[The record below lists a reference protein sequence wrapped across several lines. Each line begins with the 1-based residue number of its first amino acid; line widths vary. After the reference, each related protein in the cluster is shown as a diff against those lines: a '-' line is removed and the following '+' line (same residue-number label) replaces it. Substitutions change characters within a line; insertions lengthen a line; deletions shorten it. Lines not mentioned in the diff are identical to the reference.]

1 MTLKQL
7 RYLIAIVEA
16 GSFSNAA
23 RHAFIAQPALSR
35 QIGLLESELEMQ
47 LLARQHDGIELT
59 DAGRQLYEVA
69 RSVIQKLD
77 SVKDE
82 LKSSRGNP
90 KGHVA
95 ISIPATAS
103 ALLLPAIITQA
114 QARFPGIKLTVWD
127 GLSREGGQAIELG
140 KVDFGVV
147 PNAEEL
153 AHIVAE
159 PVFSEDLYWVGLPAH
174 GPDDSP
180 ITLAEAAS
188 SRLVMPPRSLH
199 LRRRIEQA
207 AMETGVALD
216 SSYEQQ
222 SAPGIASLV
231 RAGLAATISNWPP
244 LLDLAAPAERA
255 ADRGAAHHSYDCPG
269 PFATQAIVVRRRL
282 HARPGAR
289 AARGC
294 GAQRAL
300 ERHPDRACPP
310 PPAEPLNAA
319 QVRPGPAQPCPPEAA
334 VGGFS
339 EGPSIP
345 TLSTRQ

>member
-7 RYLIAIVEA
+7 RYLIAIAEA

-23 RHAFIAQPALSR
+23 RRAFIAQPALSR
-35 QIGLLESELEMQ
+35 QIGLLESELDMQ

-82 LKSSRGNP
+82 LKSSQGNP
-90 KGHVA
+90 MGHVS

-103 ALLLPAIITQA
+103 ALLLPTIITQA
-114 QARFPGIKLTVWD
+114 QAKFPGIKLTIWD

-153 AHIVAE
+153 EHVIAE
-159 PVFSEDLYWVGLPAH
+159 PVFTEDLYWVGTTAQEA
-174 GPDDSP
+174 DNSP
-180 ITLAEAAS
+180 ITLAEAAAT
-188 SRLVMPPRSLH
+188 RLVMPPRALH

-207 AMETGVALD
+207 AMETGVTLD

-222 SAPGIASLV
+222 SAPGISSLV

-244 LLDLAAPAERA
+244 LTELLEPISARLIVEPRITRTISLAYSQHKPLSFAATCMRDLVRGLLIEAVVDARWKGSLI
-255 ADRGAAHHSYDCPG
+255 DRTPEEDLS
-269 PFATQAIVVRRRL
+269 
-282 HARPGAR
+282 
-289 AARGC
+289 
-294 GAQRAL
+294 
-300 ERHPDRACPP
+300 
-310 PPAEPLNAA
+310 
-319 QVRPGPAQPCPPEAA
+319 QVHR
-334 VGGFS
+334 
-339 EGPSIP
+339 
-345 TLSTRQ
+345 

>member
-1 MTLKQL
+1 MVRRPL
-7 RYLIAIVEA
+7 APD
-16 GSFSNAA
+16 G
-23 RHAFIAQPALSR
+23 RHVHR
-35 QIGLLESELEMQ
+35 R
-47 LLARQHDGIELT
+47 ARQHDGIELT

-69 RSVIQKLD
+69 RSVVQQLD

-153 AHIVAE
+153 VHVVAE
-159 PVFSEDLYWVGLPAH
+159 PVFSEDLYWVGLPGH
-174 GPDDSP
+174 GPDESP
-180 ITLAEAAS
+180 ITLAEAAA

-207 AMETGVALD
+207 AMETGVTLD

-222 SAPGIASLV
+222 SAPGITSLV

-244 LLDLAAPAERA
+244 LLDLAAPASARLIVEPRITRTIALAHSQHKPLSFA
-255 ADRGAAHHSYDCPG
+255 AACMRDL
-269 PFATQAIVVRRRL
+269 V
-282 HARPGAR
+282 
-289 AARGC
+289 
-294 GAQRAL
+294 RAL
-300 ERHPDRACPP
+300 LVDAVRSAIHDETGLDAELSTTGGTSDGRFIAQICPQVIELGP
-310 PPAEPLNAA
+310 PNATIHKIDECVAVADIEPLKNIYRRVMEQLAG
-319 QVRPGPAQPCPPEAA
+319 VPGVDEVTP
-334 VGGFS
+334 
-339 EGPSIP
+339 
-345 TLSTRQ
+345 

>member
-7 RYLIAIVEA
+7 RYLIAIAEA

-23 RHAFIAQPALSR
+23 RRAFIAQPALSR

-90 KGHVA
+90 MGHVA

-103 ALLLPAIITQA
+103 ALLLPTIITQA
-114 QARFPGIKLTVWD
+114 QAKFPGIKLTIWD

-153 AHIVAE
+153 EHVIAE
-159 PVFSEDLYWVGLPAH
+159 PVFTEDLYWVGTPAQ
-174 GPDDSP
+174 DADNSP
-180 ITLAEAAS
+180 ITLAEAAAT
-188 SRLVMPPRSLH
+188 RLVMPPRALH
-199 LRRRIEQA
+199 LRRRVEQA
-207 AMETGVALD
+207 AMETGVTLD

-222 SAPGIASLV
+222 SAPGISSLV

-244 LLDLAAPAERA
+244 LTELLEPISARLIVEPRITRTISLAYSQHKPLSFAATCMRDLVRALLIESVVNDRWKGSLIERA
-255 ADRGAAHHSYDCPG
+255 PEESLNLAD
-269 PFATQAIVVRRRL
+269 Q
-282 HARPGAR
+282 
-289 AARGC
+289 
-294 GAQRAL
+294 
-300 ERHPDRACPP
+300 
-310 PPAEPLNAA
+310 
-319 QVRPGPAQPCPPEAA
+319 
-334 VGGFS
+334 
-339 EGPSIP
+339 
-345 TLSTRQ
+345 

>member
-7 RYLIAIVEA
+7 RYLIAIAEA

-23 RHAFIAQPALSR
+23 RRAFIAQPALSR

-90 KGHVA
+90 MGHVA

-103 ALLLPAIITQA
+103 ALLLPTIITQA
-114 QARFPGIKLTVWD
+114 QAKFPGIKLTIWD

-153 AHIVAE
+153 EHVIAE
-159 PVFSEDLYWVGLPAH
+159 PVFTEDLYWVGTPAEEA
-174 GPDDSP
+174 DNSP
-180 ITLAEAAS
+180 ITLTEAAAT
-188 SRLVMPPRSLH
+188 RLVMPPRALH

-207 AMETGVALD
+207 AMETGVTLD

-222 SAPGIASLV
+222 SAPGISSLV

-244 LLDLAAPAERA
+244 LTELLEPISARLIVEPRITRTISLAYSQHKPLSFAATCMRDLVRSLLVESVVNNRWKGSLIERVPEERLSL
-255 ADRGAAHHSYDCPG
+255 AD
-269 PFATQAIVVRRRL
+269 Q
-282 HARPGAR
+282 
-289 AARGC
+289 
-294 GAQRAL
+294 
-300 ERHPDRACPP
+300 
-310 PPAEPLNAA
+310 
-319 QVRPGPAQPCPPEAA
+319 
-334 VGGFS
+334 
-339 EGPSIP
+339 
-345 TLSTRQ
+345 

>member
-16 GSFSNAA
+16 GSFSSAA
-23 RHAFIAQPALSR
+23 RRSFIAQPALSR
-35 QIGLLESELEMQ
+35 QISLLESELEMQ
-47 LLARQHDGIELT
+47 LLDRQHDGIALT

-69 RSVIQKLD
+69 RQVVQKLD

-95 ISIPATAS
+95 ISVPATAAS
-103 ALLLPAIITQA
+103 LLLPEILRQA
-114 QARFPGIKLTVWD
+114 EQRFPGVTLTVWD

-153 AHIVAE
+153 EHVTAE
-159 PVFSEDLYWVGLPAH
+159 PIFTEALYWVGKAEPDVPATI
-174 GPDDSP
+174 S
-180 ITLAEAAS
+180 LAEAAAT
-188 SRLVMPPRSLH
+188 RLVLPPRALH

-207 AMETGVALD
+207 AMEAGVTLNAT
-216 SSYEQQ
+216 YEQQ

-244 LLDLAAPAERA
+244 LFELLSPICARRIVEPGISRTVALAHSRHKPLSFAAGCMRDLV
-255 ADRGAAHHSYDCPG
+255 RG
-269 PFATQAIVVRRRL
+269 VLVELVRSGQWQGELITDAGGLGEVAGRGEGWRL
-282 HARPGAR
+282 AW
-289 AARGC
+289 
-294 GAQRAL
+294 
-300 ERHPDRACPP
+300 
-310 PPAEPLNAA
+310 
-319 QVRPGPAQPCPPEAA
+319 
-334 VGGFS
+334 
-339 EGPSIP
+339 
-345 TLSTRQ
+345 